1 MAAVKA
7 KKAESGKRLATRWIG
22 ANCHICRSSISEL
35 KQAWR
40 VKWIEF
46 TPKRR
51 TAMVWEHRTCHGNK

>member
-7 KKAESGKRLATRWIG
+7 PKADGKKLATRWVG
-22 ANCHICRSSISEL
+22 ANCHTCGSTIAEH

-46 TPKRR
+46 APKRR
-51 TAMVWEHRTCHGNK
+51 TVMVWTHRTCHGGK

>member
-7 KKAESGKRLATRWIG
+7 QKQDGGKRIATRWLG
-22 ANCHICRSSISEL
+22 ANCHICGSSIAEL

-46 TPKRR
+46 APKRR
-51 TAMVWEHRTCHGNK
+51 TAMVWEHRTCHGK